1 MKKVRLWC
9 DRPSTGL
16 INLRNALVESGV
28 DCKRIKIN
36 STRYQP
42 RENHLIINW
51 GNSQITHWLATAAV
65 RHCVGSLLNNTQSV
79 AIASN
84 KLKTFQCLESE
95 YLPIPDRCITKECAA
110 EYIAEGKTI
119 YCRTKLTG
127 HSGDGIIIARTVEE
141 LVEAPLYTVGIPIR
155 GEYRVHV
162 LGDKVIDVAK
172 KRRRTTEQEAGNVNE
187 LVRNL
192 AGGWVFC
199 HNNIT
204 CPDGL
209 HDLTIKA
216 VNTLGL
222 DFGAVDIIEESHTG
236 KLYVLEVNSAPGLS
250 SPTTLNAYV
259 NAIKERI

>member
-16 INLRNALVESGV
+16 INLRNTLVESGV
-28 DCKRIKIN
+28 DCKLIKIN

-42 RENHLIINW
+42 RVNHLIINW
-51 GNSQITHWLATAAV
+51 GNSHATNWMPHDLSRLTISNHPSA
-65 RHCVGSLLNNTQSV
+65 V

-84 KLKTFQCLESE
+84 KLKTFQCLERE

-127 HSGDGIIIARTVEE
+127 HSGEGLTIARTVEE

-162 LGDKVIDVAK
+162 FGDKVIDVTK
-172 KRRRTTEQEAGNVNE
+172 KRRRTTEQEAGSVNE

-216 VNTLGL
+216 IDTLGL
-222 DFGAVDIIEESHTG
+222 DFGAVDIIEESHAG

>member
-9 DRPSTGL
+9 DRPSNGL

-36 STRYQP
+36 STKYRP
-42 RENHLIINW
+42 KEDHLVLNW
-51 GNSQITHWLATAAV
+51 GNSTAPSWFNV
-65 RHCVGSLLNNTQSV
+65 HCLSMLNQPSDVST
-79 AIASN
+79 ASN
-84 KLKTFQCLESE
+84 KLKTFQCLERE
-95 YLPIPDRCITKECAA
+95 YLPIPDRCITKVCAA

-162 LGDKVIDVAK
+162 FGDKVIDVTK
-172 KRRRTTEQEAGNVNE
+172 KRRRTTEQEAGSVNE

-204 CPDGL
+204 CPEGL
-209 HDLTIKA
+209 HDLAIKA
-216 VNTLGL
+216 IDTLGL

-250 SPTTLNAYV
+250 GPTTLNAYI